1 MQLARLQFEDGNGH
15 VADVVL
21 PHEDEVA
28 AAQVVAVAQEVGRP
42 VLRLGEELLAVA
54 LEDVVREGGSAFEDA
69 IAQPRGALCEQL
81 TDVDLVLRLKR
92 GSSHPSLRLASQWP
106 SVSLPEELHK
116 EAALPVFLVVLDG
129 PKDGGPHDVV
139 PG

>member
-15 VADVVL
+15 VADIVL
-21 PHEDEVA
+21 PDEDEVA
-28 AAQVVAVAQEVGRP
+28 AAQVVAVPQEVGRP

-69 IAQPRGALCEQL
+69 IAQPGGALCEQL

-92 GSSHPSLRLASQWP
+92 GSSHPSLGLASGRQSP
-106 SVSLPEELHK
+106 SLKSCTRKMPS
-116 EAALPVFLVVLDG
+116 PC
-129 PKDGGPHDVV
+129 
-139 PG
+139 